1 MAFVTKF
8 ACVTQMFFEL
18 KAEATFG
25 EEDAAELLSVNLL
38 QRKSAL
44 VATEMQNEDLELDA
58 RNNTSSADGAKLAT
72 MLQDHEAQ
80 AQVCSTWESDSTMY
94 TCATLPSCCDGY
106 AGKGI
111 SADTVQCVPASWEPY
126 EVVCATCST
135 WESDDS
141 MYSCETLPTCCDGY
155 TGKGITAD
163 TVQCVPASWEP
174 YDVVCDAAV
183 PAVAATS
190 SDTAVAA
197 STQTCMA
204 WAENGGMCANV
215 PDFKWCDDDWH
226 DQQEPECAVKTVYT
240 ENPEVTCCPAA
251 LAAVAAASSD
261 TAVAASTETCMAW
274 AENGGMCA
282 NVASFKWCDDDWH
295 DQQGPD
301 CAVKTVYTENPEETC
316 CQA

>member
-1 MAFVTKF
+1 MALVTKF
-8 ACVTQMFFEL
+8 AFVTQMFFEL

-44 VATEMQNEDLELDA
+44 VATEMQNEDKEDIELDA
-58 RNNTSSADGAKLAT
+58 SNMSSADGAKVAT

-80 AQVCSTWESDSTMY
+80 AQACSTWESDTTMY

-106 AGKGI
+106 TGKGI

-126 EVVCATCST
+126 EVVC
-135 WESDDS
+135 
-141 MYSCETLPTCCDGY
+141 
-155 TGKGITAD
+155 
-163 TVQCVPASWEP
+163 
-174 YDVVCDAAV
+174 DAAV
-183 PAVAATS
+183 PAVAAAS

-197 STQTCMA
+197 STETCMA